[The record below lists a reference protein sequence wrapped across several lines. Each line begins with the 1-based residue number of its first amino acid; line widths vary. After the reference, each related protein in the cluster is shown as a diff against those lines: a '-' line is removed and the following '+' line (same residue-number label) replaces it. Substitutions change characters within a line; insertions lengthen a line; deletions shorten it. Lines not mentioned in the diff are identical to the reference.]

1 MKGWFVVFMF
11 IIVSIVSIIIALS
24 ILVSNMNNSITEAEQ
39 ISKSTLVSVFDAF
52 DEQNKDAINFFH
64 ASSLVPRV
72 NQNIISSFSNNINK
86 ILSINTSIEIIN
98 KPVTFQEYQYL
109 QSKVDD
115 DINQIIRIAN
125 NYPDLRTNKY
135 FSETRIQLNQSQI
148 KVNKFIDEYNLNIG
162 VYNRLAAKLPTSIIA
177 GIMKKFE
184 LLPFETGEEV
194 QEEIG
199 LDFK

>member
-24 ILVSNMNNSITEAEQ
+24 ILVSNMSTSITEAEQ
-39 ISKSTLVSVFDAF
+39 ISKSTLVNVFDAF

-86 ILSINTSIEIIN
+86 ILSINTSIEIID

-109 QSKVDD
+109 QSKVND

-125 NYPDLRTNKY
+125 NYPDLRTNAY
-135 FSETRIQLNQSQI
+135 FAETRIQLNQSQI
-148 KVNKFIDEYNLNIG
+148 KANKFIEEYNLNIG
-162 VYNRLAAKLPTSIIA
+162 TYNRLASKLPSSIIA